1 MKHCYEFFDL
11 NEAASIAKNN
21 IEALNESYY
30 NLENINKKV
39 ENITKLIKELKKEKK
54 SKSSE

>member
-21 IEALNESYY
+21 IEALNESYT